1 MVLMEQIVFLKGTPH
16 FGRSSLSRKAE
27 VIKVVSLC
35 KMLEKQVSVPVRY
48 KDKEL
53 LNVSFI

>member
-1 MVLMEQIVFLKGTPH
+1 MEQIVFLKGTPH